1 MLMAGNRTSRRA
13 RSFFRDAALAA
24 VEEVTPIASRRQ
36 LAQLQHEVRSVN
48 AAHRPMS
55 LQPAHPHRR
64 HSVWEA
70 QERAVQNVPQSPIAL
85 RFHHS
90 MNSSDTDVA
99 FPALPEEA
107 VRKAHGLRHVDR
119 ADANSEDV
127 GQRQFGIAKRGH
139 KLTSRKGVLPFPVP
153 ARSID
158 M

>member
-24 VEEVTPIASRRQ
+24 VEEVAPIASRRQ

-55 LQPAHPHRR
+55 LQTAYPHSR

-70 QERAVQNVPQSPIAL
+70 QERAVENVPQSPIAL

-90 MNSSDTDVA
+90 MNSSDADVA
-99 FPALPEEA
+99 FAAVLQEA
-107 VRKAHGLRHVDR
+107 
-119 ADANSEDV
+119 
-127 GQRQFGIAKRGH
+127 I
-139 KLTSRKGVLPFPVP
+139 
-153 ARSID
+153 
-158 M
+158 